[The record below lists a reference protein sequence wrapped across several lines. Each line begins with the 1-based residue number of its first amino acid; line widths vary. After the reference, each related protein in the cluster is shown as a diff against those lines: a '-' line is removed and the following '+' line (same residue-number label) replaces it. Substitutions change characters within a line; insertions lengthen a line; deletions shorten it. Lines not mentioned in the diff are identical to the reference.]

1 MYVILFQ
8 SYSVQN
14 VKNTKMLKAGK
25 KLAFTENFLLKVF
38 QIIDALLRFLFPH
51 CVQNRYI
58 LMKGA
63 DFESTS
69 LLVALAPLS
78 LHWTMSLFNLSLLC
92 LPHSSSGDSVFAL
105 FPVGVSFVLCH
116 ANLLLMYIF
125 TQKEIPLLWIYDLAS
140 SSCDLSVN
148 TFGLDYVIIK
158 IS

>member
-1 MYVILFQ
+1 MNVILFQ

-25 KLAFTENFLLKVF
+25 KLAFTENFLVKEF

-78 LHWTMSLFNLSLLC
+78 SLDN
-92 LPHSSSGDSVFAL
+92 VAL
-105 FPVGVSFVLCH
+105 
-116 ANLLLMYIF
+116 
-125 TQKEIPLLWIYDLAS
+125 
-140 SSCDLSVN
+140 
-148 TFGLDYVIIK
+148 
-158 IS
+158 